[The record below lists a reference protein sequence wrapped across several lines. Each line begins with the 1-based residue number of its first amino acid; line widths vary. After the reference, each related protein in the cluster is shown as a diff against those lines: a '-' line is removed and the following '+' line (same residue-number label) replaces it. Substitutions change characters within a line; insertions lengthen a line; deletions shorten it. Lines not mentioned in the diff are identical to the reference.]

1 MSTYPL
7 QAVALDDDGT
17 PWYPFRPAEG
27 EPVLYLADPV
37 LPHPN
42 AVWAT
47 TPDDFA
53 DRPHVDLDVD
63 HLAQLLYLIP
73 NLDTVTYDAAPAVIH
88 QCLKSCKCDAN
99 RLSNWISNPSGMD
112 VMRARHMTQARDV
125 AQRLLSA

>member
-27 EPVLYLADPV
+27 EPVLYLAEPT
-37 LPHPN
+37 LPNPS

-47 TPDDFA
+47 APDDFA
-53 DRPHVDLDVD
+53 DRPRMDLDVD
-63 HLAQLLYLIP
+63 HLAQLLYMVP

-88 QCLKSCKCDAN
+88 ECLRSCKCNPD
-99 RLSNWISNPSGMD
+99 RLSNWTSNASGMD

-125 AQRLLSA
+125 AQRLLAA